1 MKSKKIKDERVL
13 QLNNKIQSEAY
24 LIVLFIASISILV
37 KSYIMDMSFSQYVVE
52 LGIIILSTIYI
63 AVRGMFIGYNF
74 MNNSKG
80 GKILTVSAVLILSLA
95 ISISNGIKN
104 YSLYSDK
111 YNGIFDGHFIA
122 VLIFT
127 FISSA
132 IFIGV
137 VFVLLYWLN
146 RKGQQSIEKKLN
158 ERDF

>member
-1 MKSKKIKDERVL
+1 MLMKIKKIKDERVL

-24 LIVLFIASISILV
+24 LIVLFLAVISILV
-37 KSYIMDMSFSQYVVE
+37 KSYIMDMSFLNYIAE

-63 AVRGMFIGYNF
+63 AIRGMFTGYNF
-74 MNNSKG
+74 MNNSKSR
-80 GKILTVSAVLILSLA
+80 KILTVSGILILSLA
-95 ISISNGIKN
+95 ISIINGVKN

-111 YNGIFDGHFIA
+111 YTGIFDGLFIA

-127 FISSA
+127 FISTA

-146 RKGQQSIEKKLN
+146 RKGQQRIEK
-158 ERDF
+158 R